1 MPFKMHYHQV
11 QKMQKLTLPLLIIF
25 SILLIWSAKAQQ
37 RFPTLIRSSLESEI
51 LILSIDKPVYFPGDT
66 VIFNVLRNDSTATSR
81 AIPVLIMEESIL
93 KSIGKN
99 IYAATIPQACAP
111 GQYRVRLRVKDAQ
124 GRLYVYATDCIVNV
138 EEHQVI
144 EQISK
149 FVHIEPDSG
158 GDNQRSAVTLDPHQI
173 RNLRVVFQRD
183 SIGVGMGPQF
193 VTIRTTVI
201 LRDGITA
208 QTFERRVLTF
218 RSDNDPNRDYAMLVQ
233 YRRAYG
239 PYAAIRPEEFNQVQ
253 INVDTL
259 PDWAIIKINIEP
271 DYTIKIGG
279 YDRSNSYTRYFHV
292 RGPKIEI
299 GLSLGIPK
307 VLFDTQ
313 AKDTIQYGNYSAMIR
328 FYYVNEISGHR
339 FPVNLGIGTY
349 GVNSPIDVNAGRG
362 GFALS
367 LFFNVAEMTRMVG
380 IELSKTIT
388 AGLELA
394 PFFPLERKWRFL
406 IAAQVGIAL

>member
-1 MPFKMHYHQV
+1 
-11 QKMQKLTLPLLIIF
+11 MQKIIF
-25 SILLIWSAKAQQ
+25 VGQMICSILMVLNVQAQQ
-37 RFPTLIRSSLESEI
+37 RFPTLIRSSLENEI
-51 LILSIDKPVYFPGDT
+51 IILSVNKPVYYPGDT
-66 VIFNVLRNDSTATSR
+66 LSIKVERNSKSATAVATP
-81 AIPVLIMEESIL
+81 ILIMEETDL
-93 KSIGKN
+93 QPIGN
-99 IYAATIPQACAP
+99 NLFTAIIPQACAP
-111 GQYRVRLRVKDAQ
+111 GPYRVRLRIKDAQ
-124 GRLYVYATDCIVNV
+124 GRRYVYATDCIINV

-149 FVHIEPDSG
+149 YVHIEPDSG
-158 GDNQRSAVTLDPHQI
+158 GLNPQTAVTLSLDQI
-173 RNLRVVFQRD
+173 RNLKVIFHRD
-183 SIGVGMGPQF
+183 SIGIGMGPQF

-201 LRDGITA
+201 SRDGLTT

-218 RSDNDPNRDYAMLVQ
+218 RSDKDPDRDYAMLVQ

-239 PYAAIRPEEFNQVQ
+239 SYAAIRSEEFTQVP

-259 PDWAIIKINIEP
+259 PDWATIKINVAP

-279 YDRSNSYTRYFHV
+279 YDRSNSFTRYFHV

-299 GLSLGIPK
+299 GFSLGIPK
-307 VLFDTQ
+307 VLFDSQ
-313 AKDTIQYGNYSAMIR
+313 AKDTIEYGNYSAMVR
-328 FYYVNEISGHR
+328 FYYVDEMSGHR
-339 FPVNLGIGTY
+339 FPVNFGIGTY

-367 LFFNVAEMTRMVG
+367 VFFNVAEMTRMIG
-380 IELSKTIT
+380 IELPKTVS